1 MQTRVIWEA
10 FRMEMFHRFLKM
22 NNNFEAGG
30 SFSRREMGLR
40 WSEQSKKVRPDER

>member
-30 SFSRREMGLR
+30 SFSRREKSMQYANV
-40 WSEQSKKVRPDER
+40 WTHEIII